1 MFLHMILK
9 IKLFKYKTK
18 IMVRTISENKKRQ
31 RLSKRVL
38 DKYFNVN
45 IIIIINILILQSI
58 FFF

>member
-1 MFLHMILK
+1 
-9 IKLFKYKTK
+9 
-18 IMVRTISENKKRQ
+18 MVRTISENKKRQ

-58 FFF
+58 LFF

>member
-1 MFLHMILK
+1 
-9 IKLFKYKTK
+9 
-18 IMVRTISENKKRQ
+18 MVRIISENKKRQ

-58 FFF
+58 LFF

>member
-18 IMVRTISENKKRQ
+18 IMVRIISENKKRQ

-58 FFF
+58 LFF

>member
-1 MFLHMILK
+1 
-9 IKLFKYKTK
+9 
-18 IMVRTISENKKRQ
+18 MVRTISENKKRQ